1 MMSCWAK
8 KPEDRPAFSD
18 IVKTISNY
26 TEAIAGYLDINFN
39 PFKSSHDL
47 PDNEAAA
54 ASATLNSPDNEKD
67 ILISAELLAK
77 QLDSKKTK
85 DKNKKKSKD
94 SPRVTPKSSPKPS
107 PKASPSASPRTSP
120 LLKVRKMK
128 DDQVSTTSS
137 AGIEIRIDSPS
148 EDGSTTN
155 GLLSVKK

>member
-8 KPEDRPAFSD
+8 KPEDRPAFSEV
-18 IVKTISNY
+18 VKTISNY

-67 ILISAELLAK
+67 VLISAELLAK

-85 DKNKKKSKD
+85 DKNKKS
-94 SPRVTPKSSPKPS
+94 PKSSPKPS
-107 PKASPSASPRTSP
+107 PRASPSASPQTSP

-128 DDQVSTTSS
+128 GDQISATSS
-137 AGIEIRIDSPS
+137 TGIEIRIDSPS
-148 EDGSTTN
+148 EDGSR
-155 GLLSVKK
+155 LPSVK